1 MSLQSTLFIGV
12 INWCW
17 LDWSTRVAC
26 CMLHQLRPSIS
37 LYRAR
42 PHCGY
47 FIYVCN
53 LLCGLLL
60 KHFQFS
66 HRVSSQ
72 ATRHKKHAHDKY
84 TRIQPFTVYRK
95 CLVPWLVPARGRYI
109 LHFIHVL
116 FLWVLITI
124 NCCSVFQL
132 AHRPGHNF
140 FLTCCRCWLVRVVG

>member
-1 MSLQSTLFIGV
+1 MLIRLEYESCLLHATSTPAQYF
-12 INWCW
+12 
-17 LDWSTRVAC
+17 
-26 CMLHQLRPSIS
+26 

-47 FIYVCN
+47 FIYISN
-53 LLCGLLL
+53 LRCGLLL

-95 CLVPWLVPARGRYI
+95 CLVPWLVPALGRYI

-116 FLWVLITI
+116 FL
-124 NCCSVFQL
+124 
-132 AHRPGHNF
+132 
-140 FLTCCRCWLVRVVG
+140 